1 MLLTFWCPISVPN
14 KREGKSMIEKSND
27 HGGSDTEVHTRCVLA
42 LGVFVFGVRFV
53 GFLKLEHKT
62 IPIPPALATPRG
74 IRRIEKII
82 PGGII
87 VLRLQMIP

>member
-1 MLLTFWCPISVPN
+1 MLLTFWCPISAPN
-14 KREGKSMIEKSND
+14 KRERESTIEKSND
-27 HGGSDTEVHTRCVLA
+27 HGRYTEVHTRCVLA
-42 LGVFVFGVRFV
+42 LGVRFV
-53 GFLKLEHKT
+53 VVGVLKLEHKP
-62 IPIPPALATPRG
+62 IPIPPALTTPRG